1 MFDDFFL
8 ISFVPILTGLF
19 SALACT
25 LVGNI
30 LILRKQAMLSDT
42 ISHVVLP
49 GIVISFLIFGNLGS
63 YFMLV
68 GAAVA
73 GLIAVGTI
81 AVLRSYTS
89 MDSSAAMATTL
100 SVFFAVGV
108 LMIELTAGGNVH
120 LDVEHALYGNLESLI
135 WIDGESW
142 MSVFDPAAR
151 QTIPVEL
158 NRAIIGF
165 ALIASVMLVCWRFLI
180 VSTFDQTF
188 AEISGVPVGI
198 VSAGVALAATI
209 AAVISFDAVGSIIV
223 VAMFVCPPATA
234 RVLTHSLRDQVWLSL
249 LLSALS
255 AVLGYAVAGYF
266 PILLGFENSISA
278 AGTIASLSGLILA
291 CAIIYS
297 KRQKPHDFLDGHQ
310 T

>member
-266 PILLGFENSISA
+266 PILLGFETSISA

-291 CAIIYS
+291 CAIIYR

>member
-73 GLIAVGTI
+73 GLAAVGTI
-81 AVLRSYTS
+81 AVLRSYSS

-266 PILLGFENSISA
+266 PILLGFETSISA